1 MSKKKIM
8 KKQVWYLDNFDFH
21 KILCP
26 YKLEDYEKTN
36 PKDILK
42 KNEFLFMEKDPC
54 KEIILIDTG
63 KVKIGHY
70 DHEGNETVLSF
81 LGKGEILGQMA
92 LLGDKEHR
100 AFAQVMEDGTQ
111 VCRMSV
117 QKAEE
122 LKRDYMPFALEIN
135 RRIGDHVRK
144 LERRIELLMCKN
156 VKTRMLEFL
165 YDLGNDYGRPRDGG
179 IWISHNLTQSD
190 IADLL
195 GTSRKSASL
204 CLNELEAEGLIQ
216 FDRKHIFLVHPQ
228 KLSQLISNNRE
239 QNA

>member
-1 MSKKKIM
+1 M
-8 KKQVWYLDNFDFH
+8 KNEIWYLDNFDFY
-21 KILCP
+21 KIFCP
-26 YKLEDYEKTN
+26 YKLEDHVKTN
-36 PKDILK
+36 PNDLFR
-42 KNEFLFMEKDPC
+42 KNQFLFMEKDPC
-54 KEIILIDTG
+54 RDIILIDKG

-70 DHEGNETVLSF
+70 DHEGNETVISF

-92 LLGDKEHR
+92 LLGETEHR

-117 QKAEE
+117 SKAKE
-122 LKRDYMPFALEIN
+122 LTRDYVPFALEIN
-135 RRIGDHVRK
+135 RRIGNHVRK

-165 YDLGNDYGRPRDGG
+165 YDLGKDYGRPRDGG

-190 IADLL
+190 IAALL

-204 CLNELEAEGLIQ
+204 CLNELEEVGLIN
-216 FDRKHIFLVHPQ
+216 FDRRHIFLIHPHR
-228 KLSQLISNNRE
+228 LSQLISNQRTL
-239 QNA
+239 NA